1 MSPHLIAQRP
11 NVSLRLR
18 IASYEDEAAA
28 TLDAILAHL
37 ATVGAVAGAG
47 AVAAAVEAVLA
58 PDEAGSSE
66 QEQHA
71 PQQPR
76 STAPSTA
83 PDPAVTL
90 VSERTRGKR
99 KQRS

>member
-1 MSPHLIAQRP
+1 M
-11 NVSLRLR
+11 SLRLR

-28 TLDAILAHL
+28 TLDAIAAHL
-37 ATVGAVAGAG
+37 ATAGAVAGAG
-47 AVAAAVEAVLA
+47 AVAVAGAAAVATAVEAGLA

-66 QEQHA
+66 LEHHA

-99 KQRS
+99 RQRS

>member
-1 MSPHLIAQRP
+1 MA
-11 NVSLRLR
+11 
-18 IASYEDEAAA
+18 
-28 TLDAILAHL
+28 
-37 ATVGAVAGAG
+37 GAGAGAG

-66 QEQHA
+66 QHA

-76 STAPSTA
+76 STASDG
-83 PDPAVTL
+83 PDPVAVAS